1 MAVKTISKN
10 KELVSVPRESYEKFL
25 AWQKTKNV
33 RVVKP
38 TKKDLRI
45 IARGERNFKSGNY
58 VSWEQLKDELAHS
71 HRRSVSKNN

>member
-45 IARGERNFKSGNY
+45 IARGERNLKAGNY
-58 VSWEQLKDELAHS
+58 ISLEQLKNELAHS
-71 HRRSVSKNN
+71 HRRSSSKH